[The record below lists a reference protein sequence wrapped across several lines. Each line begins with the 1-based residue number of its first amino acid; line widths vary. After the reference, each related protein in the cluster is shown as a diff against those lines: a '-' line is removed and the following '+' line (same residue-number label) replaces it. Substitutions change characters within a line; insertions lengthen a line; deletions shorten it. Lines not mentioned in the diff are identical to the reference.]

1 MHNSRIVHIGHI
13 TVQLCA
19 ETLDAKRV
27 CAGIL
32 PQAVFDGSGVRS
44 RVGRF
49 PLVKATQ
56 RRQVRVVEEKVA
68 ATIDG
73 CIIPSLFQHTQ
84 RRFDDGRVGRLA
96 ARFIERFIFHIVIDG
111 IVELVPGNGLD
122 DLLCRGCRRVGALI
136 VTIEVNAHG
145 HAVLFAALDIAQQ
158 LAVHVQ
164 TAFAVAGGIARAQ
177 DGEAGTCAATVAQ
190 LIAP

>member
-1 MHNSRIVHIGHI
+1 MASGSKDGVEVPLAHGANGGALQRRGALCGLRVGAGLRVAVQALGVHNSRIVHIGHI

-73 CIIPSLFQHTQ
+73 CI
-84 RRFDDGRVGRLA
+84 
-96 ARFIERFIFHIVIDG
+96 
-111 IVELVPGNGLD
+111 
-122 DLLCRGCRRVGALI
+122 
-136 VTIEVNAHG
+136 
-145 HAVLFAALDIAQQ
+145 
-158 LAVHVQ
+158 
-164 TAFAVAGGIARAQ
+164 
-177 DGEAGTCAATVAQ
+177 
-190 LIAP
+190 